1 MAGKKTIR
9 HMGIS
14 SAEDRKWHEA
24 QGAAANKP
32 DEATPEERSV
42 NCFAIGG
49 GFLDYCVKQGWLI
62 RQKHG
67 KATKY
72 YVTEVG
78 RKALAD
84 FGITKY

>member
-1 MAGKKTIR
+1 MVRKKTTR
-9 HMGIS
+9 TMGTGQ
-14 SAEDRKWHEA
+14 AEAPEA
-24 QGAAANKP
+24 SETQDGLTDKP
-32 DEATPEERSV
+32 ERPGSDARSV

-62 RQKHG
+62 RNRHG
-67 KATKY
+67 KSTRY

-78 RKALAD
+78 RSALAD

>member
-1 MAGKKTIR
+1 MARKKTIR
-9 HMGIS
+9 HKGIS
-14 SAEDRKWHEA
+14 GAEDRKWHEA
-24 QGAAANKP
+24 QNAAADRP
-32 DEATPEERSV
+32 DEPAPEERSV

-62 RQKHG
+62 RRRHG

-72 YVTEVG
+72 YVTEAG
-78 RKALAD
+78 RKVLAD

>member
-1 MAGKKTIR
+1 MVGKKTTR
-9 HMGIS
+9 TKG
-14 SAEDRKWHEA
+14 KGQTEA
-24 QGAAANKP
+24 QETHETQDGLT
-32 DEATPEERSV
+32 DTPEGPGPDARFV

-62 RQKHG
+62 RRRHG
-67 KATKY
+67 KSTRY

-78 RKALAD
+78 RSALAD

>member
-1 MAGKKTIR
+1 MVRKQTTR
-9 HMGIS
+9 TMGTS
-14 SAEDRKWHEA
+14 RQEA
-24 QGAAANKP
+24 QGEHQTQDRLAGKP
-32 DEATPEERSV
+32 EGLGPDARSV

-62 RQKHG
+62 RRRHG
-67 KATKY
+67 KSTRY

-78 RKALAD
+78 RSALAD